1 MSVGGD
7 RQGRGK
13 IRYNYRMK
21 TKPLTF
27 LLSIT
32 FLFLF
37 ASTAIVS
44 VKQKFGDYEGAI
56 YVRNYDG
63 DTIIFN
69 LPNLHP
75 IIGNKIAIRVN
86 GIDTPEIRGKC
97 DKEKYDAEQAKGMVE
112 EFLKDAERIDLKNM
126 ERGKYF
132 RIVADVYADGE
143 NLAEALIDSG
153 MTVKYDG
160 GKKNSRW
167 CK

>member
-1 MSVGGD
+1 MFL
-7 RQGRGK
+7 
-13 IRYNYRMK
+13 INK
-21 TKPLTF
+21 THQFILIVLILF
-27 LLSIT
+27 LL
-32 FLFLF
+32 
-37 ASTAIVS
+37 TATS
-44 VKQKFGDYEGAI
+44 SHSEQSFGDYEGAI

-63 DTIIFN
+63 DTITFD

-97 DKEKYDAEQAKGMVE
+97 DKEKYDAKQAKGMVE

-126 ERGKYF
+126 GRGKYF

-143 NLAEALIDSG
+143 NLAEALIDAG
-153 MTVKYDG
+153 MAVKYDG

-167 CK
+167 CE